1 MTDLS
6 SKDNDDAMTDM
17 AGELIQAKMDAVRA
31 PQNLTH
37 LLKLGAFHMEIVPS
51 RHIDVEKIFKETIE
65 DLYAK
70 FGDKILEIDIK
81 GLSQQMPNGGGMHG

>member
-6 SKDNDDAMTDM
+6 SKSSDKDAMTEM
-17 AGELIQAKMDAVRA
+17 AGDLIQAKMDAARQ

-37 LLKLGAFHMEIVPS
+37 LLKFGSFHMEIVPNKN
-51 RHIDVEKIFKETIE
+51 IDVEKIFKDVIA
-65 DLYAK
+65 DLHDK

-81 GLSQQMPNGGGMHG
+81 GLTDQSGVMHG

>member
-6 SKDNDDAMTDM
+6 SKSSDKDAMTEM
-17 AGELIQAKMDAVRA
+17 AGDLIQAKMDAARQ

-37 LLKLGAFHMEIVPS
+37 LLKFGSFHMEIVPNKN
-51 RHIDVEKIFKETIE
+51 IDVEKIFKDTIA
-65 DLYAK
+65 DLHKK

-81 GLSQQMPNGGGMHG
+81 GLTDQSGVMHG

>member
-51 RHIDVEKIFKETIE
+51 RHIDVEKIFKDTLE

-81 GLSQQMPNGGGMHG
+81 GLQQPPNGGGMHG

>member
-6 SKDNDDAMTDM
+6 SKDKSDKDAMTEM
-17 AGELIQAKMDAVRA
+17 AGDLIQAKMDAARQ

-37 LLKLGAFHMEIVPS
+37 LLKFGSFHMEIVPNKN
-51 RHIDVEKIFKETIE
+51 IDVEKIFKDTIE
-65 DLYAK
+65 DLHAK

-81 GLSQQMPNGGGMHG
+81 GLTDQSGVMHG

>member
-6 SKDNDDAMTDM
+6 SKDKSDKDAMTEM
-17 AGELIQAKMDAVRA
+17 AGDLIQAKMDAARQ

-37 LLKLGAFHMEIVPS
+37 LLKFGSFHMEIVPNKN
-51 RHIDVEKIFKETIE
+51 IDVEKIFKDVIA
-65 DLYAK
+65 DLHDR

-81 GLSQQMPNGGGMHG
+81 GLTDQSGVMHG

>member
-6 SKDNDDAMTDM
+6 SKDDKDAMTEM
-17 AGELIQAKMDAVRA
+17 AGDLIQAKMDAARQ

-37 LLKLGAFHMEIVPS
+37 LLKFGSFHMEIVPNKN
-51 RHIDVEKIFKETIE
+51 IDVEKIFKDTIE
-65 DLYAK
+65 DLHTK

-81 GLSQQMPNGGGMHG
+81 GLTDQSGVMHG

>member
-51 RHIDVEKIFKETIE
+51 RHIDVEKIFKDVIE

-81 GLSQQMPNGGGMHG
+81 GLQQPSGGGMHG

>member
-6 SKDNDDAMTDM
+6 SKDENQAMTDM
-17 AGELIQAKMDAVRA
+17 AGELIQAKMDAARQ

-37 LLKLGAFHMEIVPS
+37 LLKIGSFHMEIVPS
-51 RHIDVEKIFKETIE
+51 RHIDVEKIFKDTIE
-65 DLYAK
+65 DLHNK

-81 GLSQQMPNGGGMHG
+81 GLQSEHTGGMHG

>member
-6 SKDNDDAMTDM
+6 SKDDKDAMTEM
-17 AGELIQAKMDAVRA
+17 AGDLIQAKMDAARQ

-37 LLKLGAFHMEIVPS
+37 LLKFGSFHMEIVPNKN
-51 RHIDVEKIFKETIE
+51 IDVEKIFKDTIA
-65 DLYAK
+65 DLHKK

-81 GLSQQMPNGGGMHG
+81 GLTDQNGVMHG

>member
-6 SKDNDDAMTDM
+6 SDDKDAMAEM
-17 AGELIQAKMDAVRA
+17 AGDLIQAKVDAARQ

-37 LLKLGAFHMEIVPS
+37 LLKFGSFHMELVPNKS
-51 RHIDVEKIFKETIE
+51 IDVEKIFKDVIA
-65 DLYAK
+65 DLHDK

-81 GLSQQMPNGGGMHG
+81 GLSNDNGVMHQ

>member
-6 SKDNDDAMTDM
+6 SDDKDVMAEM
-17 AGELIQAKMDAVRA
+17 AGDLIQAKVDAARQ

-37 LLKLGAFHMEIVPS
+37 LLKFGSFHMELVPNKN
-51 RHIDVEKIFKETIE
+51 IDVEKIFKDVIA
-65 DLYAK
+65 DLHDK

-81 GLSQQMPNGGGMHG
+81 GLSNDNGVMHQ